1 MIQSSAFL
9 SNWSL
14 PAALFIQAQVLPSS
28 LASIM
33 VKMSSALAW
42 SNVSLNSPCY
52 RVVVIA
58 QHVWQVFRENGR
70 RIFGVYRII
79 AGVAHEDIFQ

>member
-1 MIQSSAFL
+1 MGGVMIQSSAFL

-42 SNVSLNSPCY
+42 SNVSLNSPLNAEPK
-52 RVVVIA
+52 RMR
-58 QHVWQVFRENGR
+58 FDS
-70 RIFGVYRII
+70 
-79 AGVAHEDIFQ
+79 VATPTFSATAVTV